1 MLKSYKEE
9 KLSFTFARPFS
20 APNTVSDT
28 INKIIEK
35 IDNETL
41 FIEELDNTALE
52 YCQTIRSNIF
62 QDDLTLC
69 QESMRLP
76 AEDAMQHIL
85 AVYLLIIALIA
96 KRYMRKTSSF

>member
-1 MLKSYKEE
+1 MLKSYKED

-20 APNTVSDT
+20 APNPISDT
-28 INKIIEK
+28 IHKIIEK

-41 FIEELDNTALE
+41 FIEELDSTSLE
-52 YCQTIRSNIF
+52 YCQSIRSNIY
-62 QDDLTLC
+62 QDDIDLC

-85 AVYLLIIALIA
+85 AVYLLMIALIA
-96 KRYMRKTSSF
+96 KRLMRKKIYY